1 MSLLS
6 LLCPDDRDR
15 PALLPLLQAAGWAV
29 WDAPRQRGAALPA
42 AGAADAPLLTVLWG
56 TTEAVLAAAA
66 PQAAPD
72 DGLEGLR
79 LLCCPPPA
87 AAQLPAWLALLETGQ
102 AAWLSPTVW
111 SQPEA
116 LALSL
121 SQAQAQARQ
130 RSQWRQAAT
139 RAQAQ
144 LDERKWVD
152 RAKGVLMNA
161 RGISEDEAFRLL
173 RGASMHAHLRLSEL
187 SRSVIEAA
195 QWAEAVNRAGQLR
208 MLSQR
213 LVKLAA
219 QRQAGVEV
227 KRARA
232 AQDEAAQRLQDNLA
246 HLASLPLLD
255 GQPAA
260 LREALTRAE
269 QAWGALQR
277 SLDGKAGL
285 PLLAEADAR
294 AEELLQAAEALTAA
308 LEAGGARGALRIVNL
323 CGRQRMRVQRLAKL
337 ALLAGLLN
345 QPERLALL
353 PALMD
358 DFEATLR
365 ELEQA
370 PLSTPDIRETLAAAR
385 DEWLRL
391 LRALRGGPGID
402 VQGVLAASSDA
413 LLALFHRLTDSYE
426 RSLQLIM
433 S

>member
-1 MSLLS
+1 MSTFSFVVLAGSGDQALLTALAGS
-6 LLCPDDRDR
+6 DPPVRCEGLDALRLRQDGASDAGTAPVQIVLTAEAWPAQGLAALNGPVSCVGELPAAVPPQTWLDQGLTGWWPRTVLQD
-15 PALLPLLQAAGWAV
+15 PALLRRALQ
-29 WDAPRQRGAALPA
+29 WDAARWTHEQALRTAQQQQRRQ
-42 AGAADAPLLTVLWG
+42 
-56 TTEAVLAAAA
+56 
-66 PQAAPD
+66 
-72 DGLEGLR
+72 LE
-79 LLCCPPPA
+79 
-87 AAQLPAWLALLETGQ
+87 
-102 AAWLSPTVW
+102 
-111 SQPEA
+111 
-116 LALSL
+116 
-121 SQAQAQARQ
+121 
-130 RSQWRQAAT
+130 
-139 RAQAQ
+139 
-144 LDERKWVD
+144 ERIWVD
-152 RAKGVLMNA
+152 KAKGVLMNA

-173 RGASMHAHLRLSEL
+173 RGASMHANLRLGDL

-219 QRQAGVEV
+219 QRQAAVEV

-232 AQDEAAQRLQDNLA
+232 AQDEAARRLQDNLA
-246 HLASLPLLD
+246 HLAGLPMLEA
-255 GQPAA
+255 QPAA
-260 LREALTRAE
+260 LRD
-269 QAWGALQR
+269 ALQGAESAWAALR
-277 SLDGKAGL
+277 QSLAGKPGL

-294 AEELLQAAEALTAA
+294 AEALLQAAETLTAA
-308 LEAGGARGALRIVNL
+308 LEAGGARGGLRIVNL
-323 CGRQRMRVQRLAKL
+323 CGRQRMRVQRLAKQ
-337 ALLAGLLN
+337 ALLAGLLS

-370 PLSTPDIRETLAAAR
+370 PLSTPDIRETLGAAR

-413 LLALFHRLTDSYE
+413 LLDLFHRLTDSYE

>member
-1 MSLLS
+1 MANSSLLV
-6 LLCPDDRDR
+6 LDGPGAQ
-15 PALLPLLQAAGWAV
+15 ALLTALDGIDQPAQPLGLDGLLL
-29 WDAPRQRGAALPA
+29 RHGGASGVAS
-42 AGAADAPLLTVLWG
+42 APLQL
-56 TTEAVLAAAA
+56 VLAAEAWPA
-66 PQAAPD
+66 
-72 DGLEGLR
+72 EGLPT
-79 LLCCPPPA
+79 LGMPVSCVGEPPGETFEHWLGQGLTGWWPRSVLADRNQLQRALQWDA
-87 AAQLPAWLALLETGQ
+87 ARWAHEQ
-102 AAWLSPTVW
+102 
-111 SQPEA
+111 
-116 LALSL
+116 SL
-121 SQAQAQARQ
+121 RDARQ
-130 RSQWRQAAT
+130 QQRRQ
-139 RAQAQ
+139 
-144 LDERKWVD
+144 LEERIWVD
-152 RAKGVLMNA
+152 KAKGVLMNA

-173 RGASMHAHLRLSEL
+173 RGASMHAHLRMSEL

-227 KRARA
+227 KRARS
-232 AQDEAAQRLQDNLA
+232 AQDAAAQRLQDNLV
-246 HLASLPLLD
+246 HLLGLPLLE

-260 LREALTRAE
+260 LREALQRAE
-269 QAWGALQR
+269 QAWAALR
-277 SLDGKAGL
+277 LSLEGKAGL

-294 AEELLQAAEALTAA
+294 AEDLLQAAEALTAA
-308 LEAGGARGALRIVNL
+308 LECSGARGALRIVNL
-323 CGRQRMRVQRLAKL
+323 CGRQRMRVQRLAKQ

-353 PALMD
+353 PSLMD

-370 PLSTPDIRETLAAAR
+370 PLSTPDIRENLGAAR

-413 LLALFHRLTDSYE
+413 LLDLFHRLTDSYE
-426 RSLQLIM
+426 RSLQVIM

>member
-1 MSLLS
+1 V
-6 LLCPDDRDR
+6 
-15 PALLPLLQAAGWAV
+15 AQ
-29 WDAPRQRGAALPA
+29 
-42 AGAADAPLLTVLWG
+42 
-56 TTEAVLAAAA
+56 EE
-66 PQAAPD
+66 
-72 DGLEGLR
+72 GLEGLR

-111 SQPEA
+111 PQPEA

-121 SQAQAQARQ
+121 SQAQAQAQARQ
-130 RSQWRQAAT
+130 RRQWRQAAT
-139 RAQAQ
+139 RAQTQ

-227 KRARA
+227 KRVRG

-260 LREALTRAE
+260 LRDALTRAE
-269 QAWGALQR
+269 
-277 SLDGKAGL
+277 
-285 PLLAEADAR
+285 
-294 AEELLQAAEALTAA
+294 
-308 LEAGGARGALRIVNL
+308 
-323 CGRQRMRVQRLAKL
+323 
-337 ALLAGLLN
+337 
-345 QPERLALL
+345 
-353 PALMD
+353 
-358 DFEATLR
+358 
-365 ELEQA
+365 
-370 PLSTPDIRETLAAAR
+370 
-385 DEWLRL
+385 
-391 LRALRGGPGID
+391 
-402 VQGVLAASSDA
+402 
-413 LLALFHRLTDSYE
+413 
-426 RSLQLIM
+426 
-433 S
+433 